1 MSVRVID
8 EHDVR
13 SLLPMDECIEVMA
26 EALAALARGEV
37 HNPLRFVV
45 RPPDAPSLMGLMPA
59 YRGGEVPLWGLKSV
73 VIAPAN
79 AERGLDLHQGFVAL
93 FDGETG
99 ETRAILNAGGI
110 TAVRTAAVT
119 AVATRLLARAN
130 ATTLAILGAG
140 IQGKANLEAMRAVR
154 DFDRVLAWSRT
165 PGRAAAELNGVE
177 EVATVEEAV
186 RDADVVVTATSAP
199 EPILRRE
206 WLKAGVHVN
215 AVGSSIPTTRELDT
229 QTMADAALFVDR
241 RESTV
246 NEAGDFLFPQ
256 REGAIGPDHIRG
268 EIGEL
273 LIGAA
278 EGRRSDDE
286 LTVFKSLG
294 LAVEDLAAA
303 EHVLRRAEAENVGT
317 VVSVCSRSRRSAV
330 RARCSKAPRS
340 AHHSFAWTPTPTL
353 RSGSSSSS
361 CNRCA
366 RSRSAA
372 PATRFSRRPTRN
384 SPVGCSRRA
393 QGTWRRELPT
403 RHVCVA
409 CPRRSLYRSMR
420 PRRRSMR
427 SSATA
432 GA

>member
-1 MSVRVID
+1 MTVRVID
-8 EHDVR
+8 EHEVR
-13 SLLPMDECIEVMA
+13 RLLPMGECIEVMA
-26 EALAALARGEV
+26 DALALLSRGEV

-45 RPPDAPSLMGLMPA
+45 RPPGAPSLMGLMPA
-59 YRGGEVPLWGLKSV
+59 YRGGDVPLWGLKSV

-119 AVATRLLARAN
+119 GVATRLLAREGSR
-130 ATTLAILGAG
+130 TLAILGAG

-154 DFDRVLAWSRT
+154 SFDRVLAWSRT
-165 PGRAAAELNGVE
+165 PGRAAAELLGVE

-206 WLKAGVHVN
+206 WLKAGAHVN

-256 REGAIGPDHIRG
+256 REGAIGPGHIRA

-317 VVSVCSRSRRSAV
+317 VVS
-330 RARCSKAPRS
+330 
-340 AHHSFAWTPTPTL
+340 L
-353 RSGSSSSS
+353 
-361 CNRCA
+361 
-366 RSRSAA
+366 
-372 PATRFSRRPTRN
+372 
-384 SPVGCSRRA
+384 
-393 QGTWRRELPT
+393 
-403 RHVCVA
+403 
-409 CPRRSLYRSMR
+409 
-420 PRRRSMR
+420 
-427 SSATA
+427 
-432 GA
+432 